1 MTGAVYR
8 NVVSLQVCNL
18 ATVARP
24 AAALSGAP
32 TIAREASRADSRHPR
47 RKRGMHSL
55 PASTLSCLQFNDI
68 SICSIQTQN
77 HSAYYLGFRA
87 GVTR

>member
-1 MTGAVYR
+1 MTRAVYR

-32 TIAREASRADSRHPR
+32 NHSAGGLQADSRHPG
-47 RKRGMHSL
+47 KNVLLLSL
-55 PASTLSCLQFNDI
+55 LAST
-68 SICSIQTQN
+68 
-77 HSAYYLGFRA
+77 
-87 GVTR
+87 